1 MTTSRRIGWL
11 VALIVAVVAPL
22 AGQQRVAP
30 YDLFI
35 TVKGPLVALTHV
47 RVVDGTGAA
56 ARPDQTVVLDGGKIT
71 AVGPFGTTRVPQ
83 AAQVLDLPNHT
94 VIPGIVGLHEHTY
107 FAGVQRVTQMTN
119 SAPLAYLAYGVTTA
133 MTAGSMLPYH
143 ELSLKRAVDAR
154 TIPGPRFL
162 IAGPY
167 LDGPASTNPMSLK
180 VATPEAARRAVAYW
194 AGEGATWVKFLGRVT
209 REVLQAGI
217 QEAKSRGMRVT
228 GHLCSVTFSE
238 AAAMGIDLLQHG
250 FITNSEYVP
259 GKKPDE
265 CPAQNQ
271 RAQADVDVASPA
283 VQASIRAIVQGRA
296 AVASTLAVYETFVPG
311 HRLDIDALQ
320 MLDEATRV
328 EVQTANA
335 TLPSAEF
342 TVSPQLLQKM
352 MAWERAFVAAGGL
365 LGAGVDPWGT
375 GMLPGVGNLR
385 NYELLVKAG
394 FTAEQAV
401 QIMTLNGA
409 RILGEEQRIGS
420 IAVGKAADLVVIFGD
435 PVGVPSDVYNV
446 VTVFKDGVGFDSAQ
460 LRQEAKGR
468 VGLN

>member
-1 MTTSRRIGWL
+1 MLRGRIGLFVAL
-11 VALIVAVVAPL
+11 VAAVVAPL
-22 AGQQRVAP
+22 AAQQRVAP

-35 TVKGPLVALTHV
+35 SVKGPLVALTHV
-47 RVVDGTGAA
+47 RVVDGTGAP
-56 ARPDQTVVLDGGKIT
+56 ARVDQTIVLDAGKI
-71 AVGPFGTTRVPQ
+71 AAAGPFATTSVP
-83 AAQVLDLPNHT
+83 AGAQVLELREHT
-94 VIPGIVGLHEHTY
+94 VVPGIVGLHEHTY
-107 FAGVQRVTQMTN
+107 FGGVRRVTQMTN

-143 ELSLKRAVDAR
+143 ELSLKRAVDAK

-180 VATPEAARRAVAYW
+180 VGTPEAARRAVAYW

-209 REVLQAGI
+209 RAVLQAGI
-217 QEAKSRGMRVT
+217 QEAKARGMRVT
-228 GHLCSVTFSE
+228 GHLCSVTFTE

-283 VQASIRAIVQGRA
+283 VQASIRAIVQGKA
-296 AVASTLAVYETFVPG
+296 AVASTLAVYETFAPG
-311 HRLDIDALQ
+311 HRLDIEALDLLDA
-320 MLDEATRV
+320 ETRS
-328 EVQTANA
+328 EVQSINA
-335 TLPSAEF
+335 SLADAEF
-342 TVSPQLLQKM
+342 TVPPRLLEKM

-375 GMLPGVGNLR
+375 GLLPGLGNLR

-394 FTAEQAV
+394 FSAEQAM

-409 RILGEEQRIGS
+409 RILGEDQRIGS

-468 VGLN
+468 IGLN